1 MVLSNMEDLRV
12 SSYMI
17 PVKLESKKDKYM
29 LIHGYTGAM
38 DIVDKNVVLELNAGN
53 IDIFS
58 KDTLIILRKRGYIT
72 ERTKDE
78 EVEYVERIAHAL
90 HKRDEILCKNFT
102 WVVTYN
108 CNFRCP
114 YCFEKRENKDSL
126 HRIVFTKEQV
136 HRTFVA
142 MNEIEPRMQLQNPII
157 TLYGGEPLLKENK
170 EIVTYIVQEGRK
182 RGYRAQVIPR
192 TRKNI

>member
-1 MVLSNMEDLRV
+1 MEDLRV

-90 HKRDEILCKNFT
+90 HKRDEILCKI
-102 WVVTYN
+102 
-108 CNFRCP
+108 
-114 YCFEKRENKDSL
+114 SHGLL
-126 HRIVFTKEQV
+126 HIIAISDALIVLRKERIRIHCTV
-136 HRTFVA
+136 
-142 MNEIEPRMQLQNPII
+142 
-157 TLYGGEPLLKENK
+157 
-170 EIVTYIVQEGRK
+170 
-182 RGYRAQVIPR
+182 
-192 TRKNI
+192 